1 MNFYEYCDHC
11 AGCISCR
18 IRPLTDCGHLPT
30 FYDSVGHMASR
41 KLTDFTSVG

>member
-1 MNFYEYCDHC
+1 MNFYEYYDHDT
-11 AGCISCR
+11 GCMTHR
-18 IRPLTDCGHLPT
+18 IRPLADCGHLPT